1 MSGSVSPNPGRNTG
15 RYTGGSMSGSIVFL
29 ALRRLRAPLLYLIAV
44 FAVGIAGLALIP
56 GADEQGRAWRM
67 SLFEAFY
74 FMAYT
79 ASTIGFG
86 EIPRAFNNHQRL
98 WVTAMIFASVLGWT
112 YMVARLLALSQ
123 DGAFRAAVV
132 AARFRRAVRGLRE
145 PFYLVCGFGET
156 GLRVGRALD
165 TLGARFCVVD
175 VAETRVQEIELMAL
189 TQDPPAIAADARQPD
204 TLLAAGLCKPECRGV
219 LALTNDDAANLA
231 VAISVRLL
239 NPELPVL
246 ARAMSRETAANMA
259 SFHTDQII
267 NPFAK
272 FGGYLALAIASPGS
286 YRLLS
291 WLTGLPGTTLRPETS
306 PPRGHWIVC
315 GYGRFGREVV
325 QAFRGQGLDVTVID
339 PEQAAPGGLKSV
351 RGVGTEPEPLLEAG
365 VARSVGIVAGT
376 DDDIN
381 NLSIAVTA
389 RELNPSLFTILRQN
403 VQANGP
409 LFDAYEADITMV
421 SSEIVANECLA
432 LINTPLLARFLAV
445 VRERDDAWADRVI
458 ESLQAAIGDAAPE
471 IWSVSI
477 DAQDAAAIHRLLT
490 AEGGTARL
498 EDLARDP
505 AAREQ
510 SLACMPLFL
519 DRGNASQPMPEAS
532 TALRAGDRLLF
543 AGRPGARRDQLSI
556 LRNLNV
562 RNYCV
567 KGTDLPGGWIWQRL
581 NRRSR

>member
-1 MSGSVSPNPGRNTG
+1 MN
-15 RYTGGSMSGSIVFL
+15 GSIVFL
-29 ALRRLRAPLLYLIAV
+29 ALRRLRAPLIFLIVV

-56 GADEQGRAWRM
+56 GTDEQGRPWTM
-67 SLFEAFY
+67 TIFEAFY

-86 EIPRAFNNHQRL
+86 EIPRAFNNEQRL
-98 WVTAMIFASVLGWT
+98 WVSVMIFASVFGWT
-112 YMVARLLALSQ
+112 YMVARLLALAQ

-165 TLGARFCVVD
+165 TLGERFCVVD
-175 VAETRVQEIELMAL
+175 VAESRVQEIELMDL
-189 TQDPPAIAADARQPD
+189 TQDPPAIAADARLPE
-204 TLLAAGLCKPECRGV
+204 TLLAAGLAKPSCRGV

-239 NPELPVL
+239 NPAVPVL
-246 ARAMSRETAANMA
+246 ARAMSREAAANMA
-259 SFHTDQII
+259 SFHTTHII

-272 FGGYLALAIASPGS
+272 FGSYLALAIASPGS

-306 PPRGHWIVC
+306 PPRGHWVVC

-325 QAFRGQGLDVTVID
+325 QAFRRQGLDVTIID
-339 PEQAAPGGLKSV
+339 PREDAPGGLRSV
-351 RGVGTEPEPLLEAG
+351 RGLGTEPEPLIEAG
-365 VARSVGIVAGT
+365 VRESVGIVAGT

-389 RELNPSLFTILRQN
+389 RELNPALFSIVRQN
-403 VQANGP
+403 IQANSA
-409 LFDAYEADITMV
+409 LFEAFDADITMV

-432 LINTPLLARFLAV
+432 LINTPLLARFLGV
-445 VRERDDAWADRVI
+445 VQEKDDAWADRVI
-458 ESLQAAIGDAAPE
+458 DALQAAIGEAAPE
-471 IWSVSI
+471 IWSVTI
-477 DAQDAAAIHRLLT
+477 DGQDAPAMHRTILAGDAAATI
-490 AEGGTARL
+490 G
-498 EDLARDP
+498 DLARDP
-505 AAREQ
+505 ADRERR
-510 SLACMPLFL
+510 LACMALFL
-519 DRGNASQPMPEAS
+519 DRGKDSRPMPDAA
-532 TALRAGDRLLF
+532 TVLRAGDRLLF
-543 AGRPGARRDQLSI
+543 AGRPEARSRQRSI

-567 KGTDLPGGWIWQRL
+567 HGIDVPGGWIWQRM
-581 NRRSR
+581 NSRSKR